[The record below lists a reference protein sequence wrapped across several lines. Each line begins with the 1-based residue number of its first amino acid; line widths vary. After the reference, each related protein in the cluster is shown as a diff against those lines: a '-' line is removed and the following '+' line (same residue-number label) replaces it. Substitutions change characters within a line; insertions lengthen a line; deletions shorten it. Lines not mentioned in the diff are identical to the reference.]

1 MKKAAFI
8 SFCPFEIGDKVN
20 MVLDKDKNIFDNEI
34 YIVDDILA
42 IHSLKTKEV
51 KFKLKVKDKG
61 NMISA
66 AIDVND
72 FKIVK

>member
-34 YIVDDILA
+34 YI
-42 IHSLKTKEV
+42 
-51 KFKLKVKDKG
+51 
-61 NMISA
+61 
-66 AIDVND
+66 
-72 FKIVK
+72 